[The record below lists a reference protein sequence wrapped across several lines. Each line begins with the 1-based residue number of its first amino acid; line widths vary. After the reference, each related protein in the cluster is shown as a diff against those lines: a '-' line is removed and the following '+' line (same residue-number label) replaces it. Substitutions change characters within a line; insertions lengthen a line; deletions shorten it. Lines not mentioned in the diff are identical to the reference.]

1 MRRVLAVPASDPTW
15 AFWTARLASL
25 AGGALILASGF
36 LWFRKTGSL
45 RADLFWLWGGVTTL
59 CPLVWI
65 FTGRGTADVLPVGI
79 LCWAFT
85 ACWLA
90 EGRWK
95 GHCLAAG
102 LLAKRAV
109 DDLTCLCQKAR
120 EAAVVLERYPDR
132 VSLPGGF
139 DANRLLSMAELAEIL
154 CLPRR
159 SSLWRFLKQD
169 LKVLPAKRT
178 KFRKGGTPAPFYRV
192 RDIEAALL
200 KRRGPLEVL
209 HISGVRI
216 QMLSESLCVV
226 SQNQFDPRQ
235 ATFPFLPEL
244 VSNEQIARALGA
256 SRRAVQAW
264 CTAYNRGGLEALPD
278 RPHPGRTPILPRDQ
292 EARFLERID
301 APPRPEDGVCEL
313 RGADIRRILE
323 EEFAARYT
331 PDGVYKLL
339 HRLGYS
345 DLMPRPQHPDSC
357 PEAQEFFKEI
367 VVEHIA
373 AIAEQ
378 HPDAKVE
385 VWHQD
390 EARFGQKGTLT
401 RVWARRG
408 SRPRRVRQ
416 EGRESLYVLTAV
428 CAASGAAVGLV
439 MPELN
444 TAVVNLFLE
453 QFSREL
459 PTGVH
464 AVLIWDGA
472 GFHTGL
478 DVVVPSNVSLIQLP
492 PYSPELNPVEN
503 LWHYLRAHHWS
514 NRAYR
519 DYDELQEEAVRSL
532 CAVRDETETIKTVCN
547 APYLQRSA

>member
-1 MRRVLAVPASDPTW
+1 MHIEDHDPLDRLQEAARGHRNTRTWPRVQTI
-15 AFWTARLASL
+15 
-25 AGGALILASGF
+25 ILAKQGDS
-36 LWFRKTGSL
+36 
-45 RADLFWLWGGVTTL
+45 
-59 CPLVWI
+59 
-65 FTGRGTADVLPVGI
+65 
-79 LCWAFT
+79 
-85 ACWLA
+85 
-90 EGRWK
+90 
-95 GHCLAAG
+95 AA
-102 LLAKRAV
+102 
-109 DDLTCLCQKAR
+109 
-120 EAAVVLERYPDR
+120 
-132 VSLPGGF
+132 
-139 DANRLLSMAELAEIL
+139 
-154 CLPRR
+154 
-159 SSLWRFLKQD
+159 
-169 LKVLPAKRT
+169 
-178 KFRKGGTPAPFYRV
+178 
-192 RDIEAALL
+192 
-200 KRRGPLEVL
+200 
-209 HISGVRI
+209 
-216 QMLSESLCVV
+216 
-226 SQNQFDPRQ
+226 
-235 ATFPFLPEL
+235 
-244 VSNEQIARALGA
+244 QIARALGV

-264 CTAYNRGGLEALPD
+264 AAAYNRGGLEALPD
-278 RPHPGRTPILPRDQ
+278 RPHPGRSPLLPRDQ

-345 DLMPRPQHPDSC
+345 DLMPRPRHPDSC
-357 PEAQEFFKEI
+357 PEAQGFFKEI
-367 VVEHIA
+367 VAEHIA

-453 QFSREL
+453 EFSRRL
-459 PTGVH
+459 APGVH
-464 AVLIWDGA
+464 GVLLWDNA
-472 GFHTGL
+472 GYHTSGGL
-478 DVVVPSNVSLIQLP
+478 VVPANVSLIGLL

-503 LWHYLRAHHWS
+503 LWHYLRSHHWS
-514 NRAYR
+514 HRVYLDYEALSDAATESWRAVCLDPEKIR
-519 DYDELQEEAVRSL
+519 TI
-532 CAVRDETETIKTVCN
+532 CA
-547 APYLQRSA
+547 APYLNERR